1 MRGGDRRG
9 RRRRWSAAAHR
20 TQRVAPHCATSACPW
35 RWRYMP
41 PPTPS
46 SRTSP
51 PAAPAPDAESKP
63 FRRSARRARAR
74 TRGRRAL
81 ATALGRTPG
90 SGPTLHRPSTI
101 PRATVGRPSLDLA
114 RSFRGSAAFP
124 SRPPVPLQRAGFRFP
139 PLAGA
144 PLASP
149 SIPSLTAPRRANA
162 AEPGSCGVSRSA
174 SRCRPVDP
182 RRSHS
187 GAHLSMQGARRRPRR
202 DGASPSHPTTRS
214 RALTTFGSNCVPP
227 HRCSSSRA
235 SSIGIAARYGRSV
248 VIAL

>member
-20 TQRVAPHCATSACPW
+20 TQRVARHCATSACPW

-81 ATALGRTPG
+81 ATALRANARLGADSPPAVDNPASYGRSTEPG
-90 SGPTLHRPSTI
+90 SSTVI
-101 PRATVGRPSLDLA
+101 SGLRCV
-114 RSFRGSAAFP
+114 
-124 SRPPVPLQRAGFRFP
+124 PVPIARAPATRGIP
-139 PLAGA
+139 VSPLAGA

-174 SRCRPVDP
+174 CRCRPVDP
-182 RRSHS
+182 RRSLS